1 MLELLSQLKSGV
13 VKVSNMEKSI
23 IFLPTIF
30 IFKSSYSNYKT
41 NLFRGL
47 HHSSVVTAGSRDID
61 NDKLHNYIRGERTQK
76 RLLHR
81 DRLNKI
87 FTFTI
92 WSEGVAT
99 CAYSEKKILT
109 SN

>member
-1 MLELLSQLKSGV
+1 MVGCDWLMGWDTKCVTHRLTHRLSYKWQKMLELLSQLKSGV

-61 NDKLHNYIRGERTQK
+61 NDKLHN
-76 RLLHR
+76 
-81 DRLNKI
+81 
-87 FTFTI
+87 
-92 WSEGVAT
+92 
-99 CAYSEKKILT
+99 
-109 SN
+109 